1 MADVLALFAPFGLD
15 ALLGVLV
22 LVGVALACYKF
33 AGKVFDE
40 WQANNQRKAALQ
52 QAQVDHQA
60 ELEDKREGR
69 KQAEIEER
77 AQRDRERSVL
87 EGRIVT
93 VMEQT
98 KAVME
103 ENSGLMKSLIASNEV
118 IHNDLAHSQERSAEM
133 AKKVDHVNDR
143 VDMIFEKVS

>member
-1 MADVLALFAPFGLD
+1 MADILALFAPFGLD

-22 LVGVALACYKF
+22 LVGAALACYRF

-40 WQANNQRKAALQ
+40 WQANNR
-52 QAQVDHQA
+52 
-60 ELEDKREGR
+60 REAR

-133 AKKVDHVNDR
+133 AQKVDHVNDR

>member
-1 MADVLALFAPFGLD
+1 MADILALFAPFGLD

-22 LVGVALACYKF
+22 LVGAALACYRF

-40 WQANNQRKAALQ
+40 WQANNRRKATLQ
-52 QAQVDHQA
+52 QAQADHQA
-60 ELEDKREGR
+60 ELEDKREAR

-98 KAVME
+98 KAVM
-103 ENSGLMKSLIASNEV
+103 
-118 IHNDLAHSQERSAEM
+118 
-133 AKKVDHVNDR
+133 
-143 VDMIFEKVS
+143 